1 MFSYSKF
8 EHRYTK
14 SIFKHIE
21 PVSSVYR
28 VFVNG
33 EEVPVYTCRISAYPF
48 NGWAGSHQRDVQQAE
63 AASYVNLVS
72 DEPLRIEVVSARPY
86 KRIMV
91 KPYSKGVKA
100 EEKEGRISFT
110 LRENGQYVLE
120 LDSYHHCLYI
130 FNGRPI
136 ACRDVQNTAHY
147 FGPGIHFAG
156 KIVMKSGEKMYVDK
170 DALVYGC
177 VFAENAE
184 NIEIYGNGI
193 LDDSGEERVSLQCY
207 EDYTN
212 GNLKFYD
219 CKNLKIRGVGMK
231 NSAIWCV
238 NVFHC
243 ENVEIDGISVF
254 GQWRYNTDGIDIVN
268 SQNVHVKNSFVHSFD
283 DTIVIKGIDRY
294 CDTDNKHILVENCV
308 LWCDWGRACEIG
320 LETSCNEYSD
330 IVFRNCDIVRA
341 GDFACDVQNGDWAE
355 VHDVLFENINV
366 EYNRFDTPS
375 VMQTGENQKYD
386 AKDKVA
392 VPILFSVVNPRF
404 RELYYDSLFKNLDE
418 PMPVPT
424 GTGYRQACCHDITLR
439 NVNVYYDED
448 IPRTDGKY
456 SVPIL
461 VREYVEGVHFY
472 NLKVENVKING
483 RKLTGEN
490 AVFMDDAERLVEIK

>member
-1 MFSYSKF
+1 M
-8 EHRYTK
+8 
-14 SIFKHIE
+14 
-21 PVSSVYR
+21 
-28 VFVNG
+28 
-33 EEVPVYTCRISAYPF
+33 
-48 NGWAGSHQRDVQQAE
+48 
-63 AASYVNLVS
+63 
-72 DEPLRIEVVSARPY
+72 
-86 KRIMV
+86 
-91 KPYSKGVKA
+91 
-100 EEKEGRISFT
+100 
-110 LRENGQYVLE
+110 
-120 LDSYHHCLYI
+120 
-130 FNGRPI
+130 
-136 ACRDVQNTAHY
+136 
-147 FGPGIHFAG
+147 
-156 KIVMKSGEKMYVDK
+156 
-170 DALVYGC
+170 
-177 VFAENAE
+177 
-184 NIEIYGNGI
+184 
-193 LDDSGEERVSLQCY
+193 
-207 EDYTN
+207 
-212 GNLKFYD
+212 
-219 CKNLKIRGVGMK
+219 
-231 NSAIWCV
+231 
-238 NVFHC
+238 
-243 ENVEIDGISVF
+243 
-254 GQWRYNTDGIDIVN
+254 
-268 SQNVHVKNSFVHSFD
+268 HSFD

-392 VPILFSVVNPRF
+392 VPILFAVVNPRF

-490 AVFMDDAERLVEIK
+490 AVFMYDAERLVEIK